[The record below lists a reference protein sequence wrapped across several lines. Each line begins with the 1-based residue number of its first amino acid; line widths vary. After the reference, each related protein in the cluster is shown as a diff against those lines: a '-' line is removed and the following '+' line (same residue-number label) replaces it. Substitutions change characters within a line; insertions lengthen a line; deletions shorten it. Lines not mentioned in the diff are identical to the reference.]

1 MMDRQRLATALIV
14 VTSLGIILSILGIFM
29 AAGIDP
35 VGTLYSTF
43 TLAFTILSFFFIVS
57 LVFYQ
62 QTLNTKQKQ
71 SQTETDSSLV

>member
-1 MMDRQRLATALIV
+1 VATALLI
-14 VTSLGIILSILGIFM
+14 VTSLGVILSILGIFM

-43 TLAFTILSFFFIVS
+43 TLIFTIFSLLFIVS

-62 QTLNTKQKQ
+62 QSLNTKQNQ
-71 SQTETDSSLV
+71 SQAEQGSILE

>member
-1 MMDRQRLATALIV
+1 MERQRVATALLI
-14 VTSLGIILSILGIFM
+14 VTSLGAILSILGIFM

-43 TLAFTILSFFFIVS
+43 TLIFTIFSLLFIVS

-62 QTLNTKQKQ
+62 QSLNTTQNQ
-71 SQTETDSSLV
+71 YQVEQDSILG